1 MNGERDM
8 MKEREKNNN
17 SNRKKEMM
25 TKVEL
30 KNMHSN
36 DLRNLKKRIQE
47 ELNFREDIG
56 KEIENNNN
64 IKSSRENQSY
74 GQRKVNDS

>member
-17 SNRKKEMM
+17 NRKKKMM
-25 TKVEL
+25 SKIDL
-30 KNMHSN
+30 KMMHSN
-36 DLRNLKKRIQE
+36 DLRELKKRIQE

-56 KEIENNNN
+56 KEIE
-64 IKSSRENQSY
+64 E
-74 GQRKVNDS
+74 RKRKNEK